1 MKGETNLARLTENF
15 QSKRNVLKGC
25 PKFPTE
31 IFVWIC
37 SSSSSCWK
45 YYQVELVLVSCGKF
59 GVLSKWYMANHT
71 QQPNNNTLPHNV
83 TLYLFQ
89 TTGQVTSFS
98 GSLCCSGPYYQG
110 FCLSFA
116 QTFEKPVCP
125 CKK

>member
-59 GVLSKWYMANHT
+59 GVLSKWYMANL
-71 QQPNNNTLPHNV
+71 NE
-83 TLYLFQ
+83 
-89 TTGQVTSFS
+89 
-98 GSLCCSGPYYQG
+98 PYYQG
-110 FCLSFA
+110 VCLSFA